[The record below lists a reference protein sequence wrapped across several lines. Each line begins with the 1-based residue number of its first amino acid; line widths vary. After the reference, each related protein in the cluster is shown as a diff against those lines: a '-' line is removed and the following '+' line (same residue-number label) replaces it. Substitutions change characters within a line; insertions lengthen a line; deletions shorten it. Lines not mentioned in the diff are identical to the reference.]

1 YSAPILPSELSNTS
15 STDAAPSGL
24 RAADPL
30 KMTSAM
36 DSPRK
41 CLAEISPITQRT
53 ASMML
58 DFPHPFG
65 PTTPV
70 RLLGKVTV
78 VGSTK
83 DLNPAIL
90 SFVKRIYF
98 GEPRGLSGL

>member
-1 YSAPILPSELSNTS
+1 
-15 STDAAPSGL
+15 
-24 RAADPL
+24 
-30 KMTSAM
+30 
-36 DSPRK
+36 
-41 CLAEISPITQRT
+41 LAEISPITQRT

-70 RLLGKVTV
+70 RLLGKETF

-90 SFVKRIYF
+90 SFVKRIISVDLRSLLTRVAVD
-98 GEPRGLSGL
+98 EARSVK